1 MDDKLANAIGRVL
14 LEAVMGFT
22 KLTVRISG
30 KQPSLVMMM
39 ADRTKLFED
48 FREHTGK
55 DPEGHDHGP
64 GIMKQIEKD
73 FGVSVKDLPYPVL
86 APLPPKTKLWG
97 DFLTMALTDSQSVMY
112 AVVTEAFGVKSE
124 VYQDAEREF
133 TNVHPDNLMNYA
145 LIQMGCK
152 GQHSQAYAAPI
163 QLNITSRDGSLSRK
177 VGKFKSFNWIDTNL
191 PTDW

>member
-86 APLPPKTKLWG
+86 APLG
-97 DFLTMALTDSQSVMY
+97 RFSDYGFDRLTISDVCRSYRS
-112 AVVTEAFGVKSE
+112 
-124 VYQDAEREF
+124 
-133 TNVHPDNLMNYA
+133 
-145 LIQMGCK
+145 IWC
-152 GQHSQAYAAPI
+152 
-163 QLNITSRDGSLSRK
+163 
-177 VGKFKSFNWIDTNL
+177 
-191 PTDW
+191 